1 MKLSNK
7 ILMGF
12 FGFIFLYMTAAFT
25 EIRLTGTPNIIN
37 DQNSI
42 AETVDLPAITYL
54 VLNGVEKEVNVV
66 GSDQHLLEVRSLT
79 GDVLKKLKYA
89 VSGDTLTLSG
99 FDSDD
104 RKNFKITVFVPS
116 AHFKA
121 ITVDSSEVNIKGLT
135 SGLLTIDQKA
145 GSISVSDCRIAK
157 IELDL
162 NATYLNISDATVDTV
177 SAKIETSTVN
187 IYSSLK
193 LFQGS
198 LKNQSWLRIS
208 DAQEIQLTKDESSS
222 MNMHIYQ

>member
-7 ILMGF
+7 ILIGF

-25 EIRLTGTPNIIN
+25 EIRLMGTPNVIN

-42 AETVDLPAITYL
+42 AETVDLPAITHL
-54 VLNGVEKEVNVV
+54 VLNGLEKEVNVV
-66 GSDQHLLEVRSLT
+66 GSDQQLLEVRSLT
-79 GDVLKKLKYA
+79 GDVLKKLTYA

-99 FDSDD
+99 FDADD
-104 RKNFKITVFVPS
+104 RNNFKITVFVPS
-116 AHFKA
+116 THFKA
-121 ITVDSSEVNIKGLT
+121 ITVNRSEVNIKGLT
-135 SGLLTIDQKA
+135 TGLLTIDQNA

-162 NATYLNISDATVDTV
+162 NATYLTISDATVDTV

-198 LKNQSWLRIS
+198 LKNQSWLRMS
-208 DAQEIQLTKDESSS
+208 DAQEIQLTKDETSS